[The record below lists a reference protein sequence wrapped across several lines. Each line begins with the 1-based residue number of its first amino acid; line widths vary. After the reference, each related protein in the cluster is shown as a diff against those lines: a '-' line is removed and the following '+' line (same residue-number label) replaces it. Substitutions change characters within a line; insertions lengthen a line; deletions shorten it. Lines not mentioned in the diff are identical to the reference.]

1 MFFINFLSY
10 LYINYRYILGWSMP
24 PKFSL
29 LKFLRSWIEGG
40 ADKGPT
46 DFCLQDYGIEIN
58 KLESMIDFAI
68 KETEIFPIWLCP
80 ARKICPKEIQHLTVC
95 PSDTLYVD
103 VGVYG

>member
-1 MFFINFLSY
+1 
-10 LYINYRYILGWSMP
+10 MP

-29 LKFLRSWIEGG
+29 LKFLRSLIEGG

-58 KLESMIDFAI
+58 KLESCIDFCI

-95 PSDTLYVD
+95 PSDALYFD